1 MLQLVDSSG
10 PAGARLGEELIELRA
25 QIDRLELRFSELAA
39 SFGETLCWDYEGFNS
54 ALDWL
59 RFNCR
64 MTSAGAADRLA
75 VGERLGELKQSTQAM
90 EEGVIG
96 FAHVAVMART
106 ANAVRGD
113 FDEAKLLPLAKE
125 NTPGRFHYKC
135 MHYRHS
141 VNAQD
146 YAAEQAEL
154 VENRR
159 LKLSTAQD
167 GCLLIS
173 GILDPVGGAVV
184 RTALE
189 PLAKPTGAGDDRNAE
204 RRYGDAIVEFA
215 SGRQHVAMQVT
226 APLETLLALVGAPG
240 AENEFTLP
248 ISAKTVERW
257 ACDCSLTRVLMQDSV
272 VIDVGRA
279 ERTIRG
285 PRRRALIARDRHC
298 QWPGC
303 ERPASMC
310 EGHHLQHWLHG
321 GGGEIENQLL
331 LCTRHHYKVH
341 ESGWQL
347 VKTADG
353 RTMAIAPVVT
363 FGPPQRGPAA
373 CRTPDD

>member
-10 PAGARLGEELIELRA
+10 PAGAKMAQELIELRA
-25 QIDRLELRFSELAA
+25 EIDRLELRFSQLAA
-39 SFGETLCWDYEGFNS
+39 SFRETHHWDYEGFNS

-64 MTSAGAADRLA
+64 MTSVGAADRLA
-75 VGERLGELKQSTQAM
+75 VGERLGELNESTKAM
-90 EEGVIG
+90 EEGAIG
-96 FAHVAVMART
+96 FAHVAVLART
-106 ANAVRGD
+106 ANAIRGD
-113 FDEAKLLPLAKE
+113 FDESKLLPLARD

-141 VNAQD
+141 VNAED

-154 VENRR
+154 VENRS

-189 PLAKPTGAGDDRNAE
+189 PLAKPMGAGDDRNPE
-204 RRYGDAIVEFA
+204 RRYADAIVEFA
-215 SGRQHVAMQVT
+215 GGKQHVAMHVT

-272 VIDVGRA
+272 VIDVGRNGRSKDRGA
-279 ERTIRG
+279 GRWSLAINIVSGRDATDPPPCAKGIISNTGCTAAVERSKISFSCARG
-285 PRRRALIARDRHC
+285 ITTK
-298 QWPGC
+298 
-303 ERPASMC
+303 
-310 EGHHLQHWLHG
+310 
-321 GGGEIENQLL
+321 
-331 LCTRHHYKVH
+331 CTR
-341 ESGWQL
+341 
-347 VKTADG
+347 ADG
-353 RTMAIAPVVT
+353 SW
-363 FGPPQRGPAA
+363 
-373 CRTPDD
+373 